1 MATRLPK
8 VSDFDS
14 SLTLSI
20 TPPPSSQKPVNVLIL
35 LHGLGDSQEPFKQ
48 LGQQLNLPETACIS
62 LRGPTPLPFDM
73 GGYQWGEDLVFD
85 QGTGQLDFDTG
96 FKKSTETIMKVV
108 MTLKDKCS
116 YSYRDILLFGF
127 GQGGMAALN
136 AAVSIQ
142 AGNELSGVVSIG
154 ASLPGD
160 VPNLVTKS
168 RTPVIVLGGSSQSL
182 MNDSEIQ
189 RIRSRFEFVERK
201 EWKRPGDSMP
211 RNRDEMMPIMQFF
224 ARRLKSRQGVPEGS
238 VEL

>member
-1 MATRLPK
+1 MAARLPK

-20 TPPPSSQKPVNVLIL
+20 TPPPSSQKSVNLLIL
-35 LHGLGDSQEPFKQ
+35 LHGLGDSHEAFKQ

-62 LRGPTPLPFDM
+62 LQGPTPLPFDM
-73 GGYQWGEDLVFD
+73 GGHQWGEDLVFD

-96 FKKSTETIMKVV
+96 FKKSTEAIMKVI
-108 MTLKDKCS
+108 MTLKDKCG

-136 AAVSIQ
+136 AAASMH
-142 AGNELSGVVSIG
+142 AADELSGVVSIG

-160 VPNLVTKS
+160 APDVVSKS

-182 MNDSEIQ
+182 INDSEIQ
-189 RIRSRFEFVERK
+189 RLRSRFMFVERK
-201 EWKRPGDSMP
+201 EWKRPGDSML